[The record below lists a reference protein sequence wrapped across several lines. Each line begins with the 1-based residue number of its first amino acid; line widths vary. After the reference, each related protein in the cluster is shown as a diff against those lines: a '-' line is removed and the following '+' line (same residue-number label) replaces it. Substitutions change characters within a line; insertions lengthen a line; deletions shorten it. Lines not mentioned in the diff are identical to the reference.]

1 MSTNSNQIIID
12 TVDLIVSKRINELPL
27 AKTITATVVSQIE
40 NTDTYNVTEGDIRFV
55 ALGNGQKYR
64 QGQQVLVLI
73 PGGDYSSEN
82 KVILSAKTQ
91 NSATS
96 QLMPYVSP
104 LEKMIQ
110 ANGSENTIELVP
122 EKMVQFKSMYR
133 VCDSINI
140 SAKVKT
146 SFDKEIVSGSYGL
159 KVYLG
164 IEDVARFVLDLNN
177 NKDMFGN
184 TFKFITPLPQQMT
197 YAIDLSAF
205 PNSNLFIW
213 CKPYAENFYYLD
225 NNNKKVSYEGNPLD
239 KIEFTEIKAVFGFNA
254 EIKENQ
260 TAEPVELQS
269 NELQLLWYNVNAA
282 GKSLEFSDGV
292 FDKLEAFTQDGLAVK
307 YEEYRDNYT
316 TAIAVEDMKELT
328 DAEKIALEKILVNY
342 EEVVSEYETILDY
355 AKSENGLKEAQEAFN
370 KTYYD
375 VEWRISHNP
384 ESKIWKNYDAEN
396 KLLVSPMQD
405 KWQNTYAKAIIWKN
419 GQQIESSLTKIE
431 NPELITSYDENG
443 MIYYGAIKIV
453 HGSNS
458 QSHYDYYGHTNRV
471 EGNENNILRRLEWE
485 AILDDGYNFEEPL
498 DITND
503 KVFWYIPK
511 ANTQLVYAGNLE
523 SRVDDETITIDG
535 YDCYKAQSCLYRIA
549 PGYMSYNKNNTIKCR
564 VYYSKSK
571 YFEAE
576 MPFTFT
582 TKGTMGTDYSLMI
595 YEENNHAA
603 WREGIELKFSAVLR
617 DPEGKILYPVK
628 DTQDQEIPNKSD
640 ISPQRPEA
648 YPGIVSATVKINDDM
663 QLTSYLPVAKNNTN
677 EELYY
682 QGPIE
687 IIYNAF
693 GADPLFN
700 ANQPRL
706 LDVNGREKQDI
717 VWYLDNQLYSKDKIP
732 TSYTSE
738 NYYEMKVLVGKKN
751 GATIWEQPLFLFQNL
766 YGNSYLNK
774 WDGKLSIDKDGGRI
788 LASMIGAGHKTNN
801 LFTGVLMGD
810 VETLTPTNDEPNKMT
825 RETGIFGYSAGVQ
838 TFGVKT
844 DGTAFLG
851 NRNGGIQFSGDKG
864 YISNADGSVLIDFTD
879 DREQYKNITVSIE
892 EGILNVSIEEIAEVD
907 KENEEDPVKV
917 DDSTQTVKVTTTYNC
932 EQYYVYNQPLNNAN
946 KFTYYT
952 DNLDSSE
959 EDKVIITVG
968 QENVK
973 LSGTKN
979 TENNFIEYSY
989 TIDQDDQAFIL
1000 KINIKSLQKSGTK
1013 TVKKTIVKK
1022 KHIGDEGEEHWYE
1035 DSALTIFEDPVYT
1048 WEKEK
1053 TSCKRQVSYSESI
1066 ALSSSLKFQNGK
1078 FSFET
1083 DNFDLASKNVIF
1095 NNSAFTIKSDSRKN
1109 IALPEILNI
1118 DDKNYLFRTKD
1129 FIETS
1134 EETEITEFNIV
1145 LGAEYTWK
1153 IFKEIQNYS
1162 TIFELGTNQA
1172 LAFKTAQAKGAES
1185 SLTIKSAGEAA
1196 DIAVSSTRCTPGGY
1210 WVKGFIYYTDKQYF
1224 DEDGSYFGPL
1234 NTVYC
1239 YPGDNGTYLHK
1250 TNNTKIIAKKTRIK
1264 KEGITGVEFDLMNH
1278 TLKMDGGD
1286 CGDIYIGVDSSGL
1299 SNEDASGKIFIGGSK
1314 QYALRI
1320 GKFKIDWEG
1329 NVLPETAM
1337 EE

>member
-1 MSTNSNQIIID
+1 MDINSTLVKTID
-12 TVDLIVSKRINELPL
+12 YIVSQRINDLPID
-27 AKTITATVVSQIE
+27 KTVTGTIE
-40 NTDTYNVTEGDIRFV
+40 SKNEDGTYSILEGSLRFA
-55 ALGNGQKYR
+55 ALGNGQNYR
-64 QGQQVLVLI
+64 SGQQVLVLI
-73 PGGDYSSEN
+73 PGGDYSNDN
-82 KVILSAKTQ
+82 KIILGLKSAM
-91 NSATS
+91 ATS
-96 QLMPYVSP
+96 EQLMPYVRP
-104 LEKMIQ
+104 RDKMIHVGKEIKELIEGQ
-110 ANGSENTIELVP
+110 VYRNIENYYRRCNCVSVSAN
-122 EKMVQFKSMYR
+122 
-133 VCDSINI
+133 
-140 SAKVKT
+140 VKT
-146 SFDKEIVSGSYGL
+146 NFAHNITEGSYGL
-159 KVYLG
+159 LVHILDGEKI
-164 IEDVARFVLDLNN
+164 IETLDLNN
-177 NKDMFGN
+177 KKDMFGN
-184 TFKFITPLPQQMT
+184 TFKFVTALPQEVT
-197 YAIDLSAF
+197 YSVDLSGVSL
-205 PNSNLFIW
+205 NGLGVKYETYIGDL
-213 CKPYAENFYYLD
+213 YYIND
-225 NNNKKVSYEGNPLD
+225 NNQKVLYHPTGE
-239 KIEFTEIKAVFGFNA
+239 EITFSNIAVSFGFDTTQKPA
-254 EIKENQ
+254 KELDFLLKDAD
-260 TAEPVELQS
+260 T
-269 NELQLLWYNVNAA
+269 LQLLWYNMDAS
-282 GKSLEFSDGV
+282 GKSWEFTDGEFNSDYAINYKKYQEQVNEMLILEDYSALTDEEQALFKKLYNPEKGKEAEVFDQLRKGEYKGVNPFDKIYYGVEWKITNKKESGLWKVFESDGQ
-292 FDKLEAFTQDGLAVK
+292 LQTVK
-307 YEEYRDNYT
+307 PRQ
-316 TAIAVEDMKELT
+316 
-328 DAEKIALEKILVNY
+328 
-342 EEVVSEYETILDY
+342 S
-355 AKSENGLKEAQEAFN
+355 
-370 KTYYD
+370 
-375 VEWRISHNP
+375 
-384 ESKIWKNYDAEN
+384 
-396 KLLVSPMQD
+396 
-405 KWQNTYAKAIIWKN
+405 KWQNTYVKAVVYRN
-419 GQQIESSLTKIE
+419 GEIFEKVYDGVFE
-431 NPELITSYDENG
+431 NPIVTETSEDG
-443 MIYYGAIKIV
+443 HIYYTGIKLI
-453 HGSNS
+453 HD
-458 QSHYDYYGHTNRV
+458 QSSRPHYDCYGYTNLVTNSEDIITRKV
-471 EGNENNILRRLEWE
+471 KWSSILNEEYSI
-485 AILDDGYNFEEPL
+485 EEPPKL
-498 DITND
+498 QPLGVYWYVPTN
-503 KVFWYIPK
+503 
-511 ANTQLVYAGNLE
+511 NTMLVPIGEKNEEKPMA
-523 SRVDDETITIDG
+523 G
-535 YDCYKAQSCLYRIA
+535 YDCYKADVFDYKIKSHFA
-549 PGYMSYNKNNTIKCR
+549 PYDKNNTLKCR
-564 VYYSKSK
+564 VYLDNVNY
-571 YFEAE
+571 YEAE
-576 MPFTFT
+576 LTFSFT
-582 TKGTMGTDYSLMI
+582 TKGTMGTDYSLI
-595 YEENNHAA
+595 IKEENNHAA

-1022 KHIGDEGEEHWYE
+1022 KYIGDEGEEHWHE